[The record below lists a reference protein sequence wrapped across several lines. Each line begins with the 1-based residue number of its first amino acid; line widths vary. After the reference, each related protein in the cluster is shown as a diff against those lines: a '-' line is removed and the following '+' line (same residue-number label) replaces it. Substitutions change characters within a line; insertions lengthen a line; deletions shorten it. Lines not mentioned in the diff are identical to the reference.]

1 LSVVTH
7 EELSARLLLVEDD
20 AVIREATQLS
30 LERHGYDVTTADDGL
45 EAIDVFEKV
54 QPDAVLLDIMLPGLD
69 GISVCRRLREAS
81 TVPIIMVSARSD
93 ALDVVLGLEA
103 GADDYVT
110 KPFDTQVLVAR
121 LRAVLRRA
129 VIEPVPAAATQHSGV
144 EVFGDLELDREALEV
159 RRGGQQV
166 QLTPTELR
174 LLLEFA
180 NNPGV
185 VLSRS
190 TLLQRVWDYEW
201 GGDGRLVDV
210 HLQRL
215 RTKIGADRIE
225 TVRGFGY
232 KLRA

>member
-1 LSVVTH
+1 MRADGERT
-7 EELSARLLLVEDD
+7 ARILMVEDD

-30 LERHGYDVTTADDGL
+30 LRRHGYDVVTADDGL
-45 EAIDVFEKV
+45 EAVAAFDKYR
-54 QPDAVLLDIMLPGLD
+54 PDAVLLDIMLPGLD
-69 GISVCRRLREAS
+69 GISVCRRIRQSS
-81 TVPIIMVSARSD
+81 TVPVVMVSARGD
-93 ALDVVLGLEA
+93 AVDVVLGLEA

-129 VIEPVPAAATQHSGV
+129 ATPDGDRGAGAHTST
-144 EVFGDLELDREALEV
+144 ETFGDLELDREALEV
-159 RRGGQQV
+159 RRAGKPV
-166 QLTPTELR
+166 QLTPTELK

-232 KLRA
+232 KLKA

>member
-1 LSVVTH
+1 MVP
-7 EELSARLLLVEDD
+7 EEPAARILMVEDD
-20 AVIREATQLS
+20 AVIREATQLT
-30 LERHGYDVTTADDGL
+30 LERHGYDVTTAEDGL
-45 EAIDVFEKV
+45 EAIESFEKIH
-54 QPDAVLLDIMLPGLD
+54 PDAVMLDIMLPGLD
-69 GISVCRRLREAS
+69 GISVCRRIRETS
-81 TVPIIMVSARSD
+81 LVPIVMVSARGD

-121 LRAVLRRA
+121 LRAVMRRA
-129 VIEPVPAAATQHSGV
+129 ISDPERPAPSAGASV
-144 EVFGDLELDREALEV
+144 ESFGDLELDREALVV
-159 RRGGQQV
+159 RRGGSTV
-166 QLTPTELR
+166 QLTPTELK
-174 LLLEFA
+174 LLIEFA

>member
-1 LSVVTH
+1 M
-7 EELSARLLLVEDD
+7 
-20 AVIREATQLS
+20 IREATQLT

-45 EAIDVFEKV
+45 EAIERFEKV
-54 QPDAVLLDIMLPGLD
+54 QPDVVMLDIMLPGLD
-69 GISVCRRLREAS
+69 GISVCRRIRETS
-81 TVPIIMVSARSD
+81 TVPIVMVSARGD

-129 VIEPVPAAATQHSGV
+129 VADPERPAPATGSGV
-144 EVFGDLELDREALEV
+144 ESFGDLELDREALEV
-159 RRGGQQV
+159 RRGGQTV
-166 QLTPTELR
+166 QLTPTELK
-174 LLLEFA
+174 LLIEFA

>member
-1 LSVVTH
+1 VVP
-7 EELSARLLLVEDD
+7 EEPAARILMVEDD
-20 AVIREATQLS
+20 AVIREATQLT
-30 LERHGYDVTTADDGL
+30 LERHGYDVTTAEDGL
-45 EAIDVFEKV
+45 EAIESFEKIH
-54 QPDAVLLDIMLPGLD
+54 PDAVMLDIMLPGLD
-69 GISVCRRLREAS
+69 GISVCRRIRETS
-81 TVPIIMVSARSD
+81 TVPIVMVSARGD

-129 VIEPVPAAATQHSGV
+129 VADPERPAPTTGATV
-144 EVFGDLELDREALEV
+144 ESFGDLELDREALEV
-159 RRGGQQV
+159 RRGGSTV
-166 QLTPTELR
+166 QLTPTELK
-174 LLLEFA
+174 LLIEFA

>member
-1 LSVVTH
+1 M
-7 EELSARLLLVEDD
+7 VEDD
-20 AVIREATQLS
+20 AVIREATQLT
-30 LERHGYDVTTADDGL
+30 LERHGYDVTTAEDGL
-45 EAIDVFEKV
+45 EAIESFEKIH
-54 QPDAVLLDIMLPGLD
+54 PDAVMLDIMLPGLD
-69 GISVCRRLREAS
+69 GISVCRRIRETS
-81 TVPIIMVSARSD
+81 LVPIVMVSARGD

-121 LRAVLRRA
+121 LRAVMRRA
-129 VIEPVPAAATQHSGV
+129 VVDPERPSPASGAGV
-144 EVFGDLELDREALEV
+144 ESFGDLELDREALEV
-159 RRGGQQV
+159 RRGGSTV
-166 QLTPTELR
+166 QLTPTELK
-174 LLLEFA
+174 LLIEFA

>member
-1 LSVVTH
+1 VVP
-7 EELSARLLLVEDD
+7 EEPAARILMVEDD
-20 AVIREATQLS
+20 AVIREATQLT
-30 LERHGYDVTTADDGL
+30 LERHGYDVTTAEDGL
-45 EAIDVFEKV
+45 EAIDCFEKIH
-54 QPDAVLLDIMLPGLD
+54 PDAVMLDIMLPGLD
-69 GISVCRRLREAS
+69 GISVCRRIRETS
-81 TVPIIMVSARSD
+81 TVPVVMVSARGD

-121 LRAVLRRA
+121 LRAVMRRA
-129 VIEPVPAAATQHSGV
+129 VADPERPAPSAGASV
-144 EVFGDLELDREALEV
+144 ESFGDLELDREALEV
-159 RRGGQQV
+159 RRGGSTV
-166 QLTPTELR
+166 QLTPTELK
-174 LLLEFA
+174 LLIEFA

>member
-1 LSVVTH
+1 M
-7 EELSARLLLVEDD
+7 VEDD
-20 AVIREATQLS
+20 AVIREATQLT
-30 LERHGYDVTTADDGL
+30 LERHGYDVTTAEDGL
-45 EAIDVFEKV
+45 EAIESFEKIH
-54 QPDAVLLDIMLPGLD
+54 PDAVMLDIMLPGLD
-69 GISVCRRLREAS
+69 GISVCRRIRESS
-81 TVPIIMVSARSD
+81 TVPIVMVSARGD

-121 LRAVLRRA
+121 LRAVMRRA
-129 VIEPVPAAATQHSGV
+129 VVDPERPAASTGASV
-144 EVFGDLELDREALEV
+144 ESFGDLELDREALEV
-159 RRGGQQV
+159 RRGGSTV
-166 QLTPTELR
+166 QLTPTELK
-174 LLLEFA
+174 LLIEFA

>member
-1 LSVVTH
+1 MVP
-7 EELSARLLLVEDD
+7 EEPAARILMVEDD
-20 AVIREATQLS
+20 AVIREATQLT
-30 LERHGYDVTTADDGL
+30 LERHGYDVTTAEDGL
-45 EAIDVFEKV
+45 EAIEIFEKIH
-54 QPDAVLLDIMLPGLD
+54 PDAVMLDIMLPGLD
-69 GISVCRRLREAS
+69 GISVCRRIRETS
-81 TVPIIMVSARSD
+81 TVPIVMVSARGD

-129 VIEPVPAAATQHSGV
+129 VSDPERPAPASGATV
-144 EVFGDLELDREALEV
+144 ESFGDLELDREALEV
-159 RRGGQQV
+159 RRAGATV
-166 QLTPTELR
+166 QLTPTELK
-174 LLLEFA
+174 LLIEFA

>member
-1 LSVVTH
+1 VVP
-7 EELSARLLLVEDD
+7 EEPAARILMVEDD
-20 AVIREATQLS
+20 AVIREATQLT
-30 LERHGYDVTTADDGL
+30 LERHGYDVTTAEDGL
-45 EAIDVFEKV
+45 EAIESFEKLH
-54 QPDAVLLDIMLPGLD
+54 PDAVMLDIMLPGLD
-69 GISVCRRLREAS
+69 GISVCRRIRESS
-81 TVPIIMVSARSD
+81 TVPIVMVSARGD

-121 LRAVLRRA
+121 LRAVMRRA
-129 VIEPVPAAATQHSGV
+129 VADPERPAPSTGASIES
-144 EVFGDLELDREALEV
+144 FGDLELDREALEV
-159 RRGGQQV
+159 RRAGSTV
-166 QLTPTELR
+166 QLTPTELK
-174 LLLEFA
+174 LLIEFA

>member
-1 LSVVTH
+1 MVP
-7 EELSARLLLVEDD
+7 EEPAARILMVEDD
-20 AVIREATQLS
+20 AVIREATQLT
-30 LERHGYDVTTADDGL
+30 LERHGYDVTTAEDGL
-45 EAIDVFEKV
+45 EAIESFEKIH
-54 QPDAVLLDIMLPGLD
+54 PDAVMLDIMLPGLD
-69 GISVCRRLREAS
+69 GISVCRRIRQTSL
-81 TVPIIMVSARSD
+81 VPIVMVSARGD

-121 LRAVLRRA
+121 LRAVMRRA
-129 VIEPVPAAATQHSGV
+129 INDPERPAPSAGASV
-144 EVFGDLELDREALEV
+144 ESFGDLELDREALEV
-159 RRGGQQV
+159 RRGGSTV
-166 QLTPTELR
+166 QLTPTELK
-174 LLLEFA
+174 LLIEFA

>member
-1 LSVVTH
+1 VVP
-7 EELSARLLLVEDD
+7 EEPAARILMVEDD
-20 AVIREATQLS
+20 AVIREATQLT
-30 LERHGYDVTTADDGL
+30 LERHGYDVTTAEDGL
-45 EAIDVFEKV
+45 EAIESFEKIH
-54 QPDAVLLDIMLPGLD
+54 PDAVMLDIMLPGLD
-69 GISVCRRLREAS
+69 GISVCRRIRETS
-81 TVPIIMVSARSD
+81 LVPIVMVSARGD

-121 LRAVLRRA
+121 LRAVMRRA
-129 VIEPVPAAATQHSGV
+129 ISDPERPAPSAGASV
-144 EVFGDLELDREALEV
+144 ESFGDLELDREALEV
-159 RRGGQQV
+159 RRGGSTV
-166 QLTPTELR
+166 QLTPTELK
-174 LLLEFA
+174 LLIEFA

>member
-1 LSVVTH
+1 MADERT
-7 EELSARLLLVEDD
+7 ARILMVEDD

-30 LERHGYDVTTADDGL
+30 LRRHGYDVVTADDGL
-45 EAIDVFEKV
+45 EAVAAFEKYR
-54 QPDAVLLDIMLPGLD
+54 PDAVLLDIMLPGLD
-69 GISVCRRLREAS
+69 GISVCRRIRQSS
-81 TVPIIMVSARSD
+81 TVPVVMVSARGD
-93 ALDVVLGLEA
+93 AVDVVLGLEA

-129 VIEPVPAAATQHSGV
+129 TARDGDRGGGAHTSSET
-144 EVFGDLELDREALEV
+144 FGDLELDREALEV
-159 RRGGQQV
+159 RRSGRPV
-166 QLTPTELR
+166 QLTPTELK

-232 KLRA
+232 KLKA

>member
-1 LSVVTH
+1 VTH
-7 EELSARLLLVEDD
+7 EDHSARLLLVEDD

-30 LERHGYDVTTADDGL
+30 LQRHGYEVTTAEDGL
-45 EAIDVFEKV
+45 EAIEVFEKLR
-54 QPDAVLLDIMLPGLD
+54 PDAVLLDIMLPGLD
-69 GISVCRRLREAS
+69 GISVCRRIRESS
-81 TVPIIMVSARSD
+81 TVPVVMVSARGD

-129 VIEPVPAAATQHSGV
+129 VIEPVPAAASQHAAV
-144 EVFGDLELDREALEV
+144 ESFGDLELDREALEV
-159 RRGGQQV
+159 RRGGEQV

-174 LLLEFA
+174 LLIEFA

-190 TLLQRVWDYEW
+190 QLLQRVWDYEW

>member
-1 LSVVTH
+1 MTS
-7 EELSARLLLVEDD
+7 EEPAARILMVEDD
-20 AVIREATQLS
+20 AVIREATQLT
-30 LERHGYDVTTADDGL
+30 LQRHGYDVTTAEDGL
-45 EAIDVFEKV
+45 EAIESFEKLH
-54 QPDAVLLDIMLPGLD
+54 PDAVMLDVMLPGLD
-69 GISVCRRLREAS
+69 GISVCRRIRETS
-81 TVPIIMVSARSD
+81 TVPIVMVSARGD

-129 VIEPVPAAATQHSGV
+129 VSDPDRPSPSADAGV
-144 EVFGDLELDREALEV
+144 EAFGDLELDREALEV
-159 RRGGQQV
+159 RRAGKPV
-166 QLTPTELR
+166 QLTPTELK
-174 LLLEFA
+174 LLIEFA

>member
-1 LSVVTH
+1 M
-7 EELSARLLLVEDD
+7 VEDD
-20 AVIREATQLS
+20 AVIREATQLT
-30 LERHGYDVTTADDGL
+30 LERHGYDVTTAEDGL
-45 EAIDVFEKV
+45 EAIESFEKIH
-54 QPDAVLLDIMLPGLD
+54 PDAVMLDIMLPGLD
-69 GISVCRRLREAS
+69 GISVCRRIRETS
-81 TVPIIMVSARSD
+81 TVPIVMVSARGD

-129 VIEPVPAAATQHSGV
+129 VADPDRPAPSTGATV
-144 EVFGDLELDREALEV
+144 ESFGDLELDREALEV
-159 RRGGQQV
+159 RRGGSTV
-166 QLTPTELR
+166 QLTPTELK
-174 LLLEFA
+174 LLIEFA

>member
-1 LSVVTH
+1 M
-7 EELSARLLLVEDD
+7 VEDD
-20 AVIREATQLS
+20 AVIREATQLT

-45 EAIDVFEKV
+45 EAIERFEKV
-54 QPDAVLLDIMLPGLD
+54 QPDVVMLDIMLPGLD
-69 GISVCRRLREAS
+69 GISVCRRIRETS
-81 TVPIIMVSARSD
+81 TVPIVMVSARGD

-129 VIEPVPAAATQHSGV
+129 VADPERPAPATGSGV
-144 EVFGDLELDREALEV
+144 ESFGDLELDREALEV
-159 RRGGQQV
+159 RRGGQTV
-166 QLTPTELR
+166 QLTPTELK
-174 LLLEFA
+174 LLIEFA

>member
-1 LSVVTH
+1 MVP
-7 EELSARLLLVEDD
+7 EEPAARILMVEDD
-20 AVIREATQLS
+20 AVIREATQLT
-30 LERHGYDVTTADDGL
+30 LERHGYDVTTAEDGL
-45 EAIDVFEKV
+45 EAIESFEKIH
-54 QPDAVLLDIMLPGLD
+54 PDAVMLDIMLPGLD
-69 GISVCRRLREAS
+69 GISVCRRIRETS
-81 TVPIIMVSARSD
+81 LVPIVMVSARGD

-121 LRAVLRRA
+121 LRAVMRRA
-129 VIEPVPAAATQHSGV
+129 VVDPERPSPATGAGV
-144 EVFGDLELDREALEV
+144 ESFGDLELDREALEV
-159 RRGGQQV
+159 RRGGSTV
-166 QLTPTELR
+166 QLTPTELK
-174 LLLEFA
+174 LLIEFA

>member
-1 LSVVTH
+1 M
-7 EELSARLLLVEDD
+7 VEDD
-20 AVIREATQLS
+20 AVIREATQLT
-30 LERHGYDVTTADDGL
+30 LERHGYDVTTAEDGL
-45 EAIDVFEKV
+45 EAIESFEKIH
-54 QPDAVLLDIMLPGLD
+54 PDAVMLDIMLPGLD
-69 GISVCRRLREAS
+69 GISVCRRIRESS
-81 TVPIIMVSARSD
+81 TVPIVMVSARGD

-121 LRAVLRRA
+121 LRAVMRRA
-129 VIEPVPAAATQHSGV
+129 VADPERPSQSTGATV
-144 EVFGDLELDREALEV
+144 ESFGDLELDREALEV
-159 RRGGQQV
+159 RRAGTTV
-166 QLTPTELR
+166 QLTPTELK
-174 LLLEFA
+174 LLIEFA

>member
-1 LSVVTH
+1 VA
-7 EELSARLLLVEDD
+7 EEQSTARILMVEDD

-30 LERHGYDVTTADDGL
+30 LRRHGYDVVTAVDGL
-45 EAIDVFEKV
+45 EAVGAFETER
-54 QPDAVLLDIMLPGLD
+54 PDAILLDIMLPGLD
-69 GISVCRRLREAS
+69 GISVCRRIRETS
-81 TVPIIMVSARSD
+81 TVPVVMISARGD
-93 ALDVVLGLEA
+93 AVDVIQGLEA

-129 VIEPVPAAATQHSGV
+129 GV
-144 EVFGDLELDREALEV
+144 DGETRKTVERFGDLELDREALEV
-159 RRGGQQV
+159 RRAGRPV
-166 QLTPTELR
+166 QLTPTELK

-190 TLLQRVWDYEW
+190 TLLQRVWDYDW

-215 RTKIGADRIE
+215 RTKIGAERIE

>member
-1 LSVVTH
+1 VVP
-7 EELSARLLLVEDD
+7 EEPAARILMVEDD
-20 AVIREATQLS
+20 AVIREATQLT
-30 LERHGYDVTTADDGL
+30 LERHGYDVTTAEDGL
-45 EAIDVFEKV
+45 EAIESFEKIH
-54 QPDAVLLDIMLPGLD
+54 PDAVMLDIMLPGLD
-69 GISVCRRLREAS
+69 GISVCRRIRETS
-81 TVPIIMVSARSD
+81 TVPIVMVSARGD

-129 VIEPVPAAATQHSGV
+129 VADPDRPAPSTGATV
-144 EVFGDLELDREALEV
+144 ESFGDLELDREALEV
-159 RRGGQQV
+159 RRGGSTV
-166 QLTPTELR
+166 QLTPTELK
-174 LLLEFA
+174 LLIEFA

>member
-1 LSVVTH
+1 
-7 EELSARLLLVEDD
+7 
-20 AVIREATQLS
+20 VIREATQLT
-30 LERHGYDVTTADDGL
+30 LERHGYDVTTAEDGL
-45 EAIDVFEKV
+45 EAIESFEKIH
-54 QPDAVLLDIMLPGLD
+54 PDAVMLDIMLPGLD
-69 GISVCRRLREAS
+69 GISVCRRIRETS
-81 TVPIIMVSARSD
+81 TVPIVMVSARGD

-129 VIEPVPAAATQHSGV
+129 VADPERPAPSTGATV
-144 EVFGDLELDREALEV
+144 ESFGDLELDREALEV
-159 RRGGQQV
+159 RRGGSTV
-166 QLTPTELR
+166 QLTPTELK
-174 LLLEFA
+174 LLIEFA

>member
-1 LSVVTH
+1 MVP
-7 EELSARLLLVEDD
+7 EEPAARILMVEDD
-20 AVIREATQLS
+20 AVIREATQLT
-30 LERHGYDVTTADDGL
+30 LERHGYDVTTAEDGL
-45 EAIDVFEKV
+45 EAIESFEKIH
-54 QPDAVLLDIMLPGLD
+54 PDAVMLDIMLPGLD
-69 GISVCRRLREAS
+69 GISVCRRIRETS
-81 TVPIIMVSARSD
+81 TVPIVMVSARGD

-129 VIEPVPAAATQHSGV
+129 VADPGRPAPSTGATV
-144 EVFGDLELDREALEV
+144 ESFGDLELDREALEV
-159 RRGGQQV
+159 RRGGTTV
-166 QLTPTELR
+166 QLTPTELK
-174 LLLEFA
+174 LLIEFA

>member
-1 LSVVTH
+1 MVP
-7 EELSARLLLVEDD
+7 EEPAARILMVEDD
-20 AVIREATQLS
+20 AVIREATQLT
-30 LERHGYDVTTADDGL
+30 LERHGYDVTTAEDGL
-45 EAIDVFEKV
+45 EAIESFEKIH
-54 QPDAVLLDIMLPGLD
+54 PDAVMLDIMLPGLD
-69 GISVCRRLREAS
+69 GISVCRRIRETS
-81 TVPIIMVSARSD
+81 TVPIVMVSARGD

-129 VIEPVPAAATQHSGV
+129 VADPDRPAPSTGATV
-144 EVFGDLELDREALEV
+144 ESFGDLELDREALEV
-159 RRGGQQV
+159 RRGGSTV
-166 QLTPTELR
+166 QLTPTELK
-174 LLLEFA
+174 LLIEFA

>member
-1 LSVVTH
+1 VVP
-7 EELSARLLLVEDD
+7 EEPAARILMVEDD
-20 AVIREATQLS
+20 AVIREATQLT
-30 LERHGYDVTTADDGL
+30 LERHGYDVTTAEDGL
-45 EAIDVFEKV
+45 EAIDRCDKLR
-54 QPDAVLLDIMLPGLD
+54 PDAVMLDIMLPGLD
-69 GISVCRRLREAS
+69 GISVCRRIRESS
-81 TVPIIMVSARSD
+81 TVPIVMVSARGD

-121 LRAVLRRA
+121 LRAVMRRA
-129 VIEPVPAAATQHSGV
+129 VSDPERPAPATGSGV
-144 EVFGDLELDREALEV
+144 ESFGDLELDREALEV
-159 RRGGQQV
+159 RRGGATV
-166 QLTPTELR
+166 QLTPTELK
-174 LLLEFA
+174 LLIEFA

>member
-1 LSVVTH
+1 M
-7 EELSARLLLVEDD
+7 VEDD
-20 AVIREATQLS
+20 AVIREATQLT
-30 LERHGYDVTTADDGL
+30 LERHGYNVATAEDGL
-45 EAIDVFEKV
+45 EAIESFEVLRPDVV
-54 QPDAVLLDIMLPGLD
+54 MLDIMLPGLD
-69 GISVCRRLREAS
+69 GISVCRRIREAS
-81 TVPIIMVSARSD
+81 TVPIVMVSARGD

-129 VIEPVPAAATQHSGV
+129 VPAPPRPAQATGATV
-144 EVFGDLELDREALEV
+144 ESFGDLELDREALEV
-159 RRGGQQV
+159 RRGGSTV
-166 QLTPTELR
+166 QLTPTELK
-174 LLLEFA
+174 LLIEFA

>member
-1 LSVVTH
+1 MVP
-7 EELSARLLLVEDD
+7 EEPAARILMVEDD
-20 AVIREATQLS
+20 AVIREATQLT
-30 LERHGYDVTTADDGL
+30 LERHGYDVTTAEDGL
-45 EAIDVFEKV
+45 EAIERFEKIH
-54 QPDAVLLDIMLPGLD
+54 PDAVMLDIMLPGLD
-69 GISVCRRLREAS
+69 GISVCRRIRESS
-81 TVPIIMVSARSD
+81 TVPIVMVSARGD

-121 LRAVLRRA
+121 LRAVMRRA
-129 VIEPVPAAATQHSGV
+129 VVDPERPTPATGASV
-144 EVFGDLELDREALEV
+144 ESFGDLELDREALEV
-159 RRGGQQV
+159 RRGGNTV
-166 QLTPTELR
+166 QLTPTELK
-174 LLLEFA
+174 LLIEFA

>member
-1 LSVVTH
+1 VVP
-7 EELSARLLLVEDD
+7 EEPAARILMVEDD
-20 AVIREATQLS
+20 AVIREATQLT
-30 LERHGYDVTTADDGL
+30 LERHGYDVTTAEDGL
-45 EAIDVFEKV
+45 EAIESFEKIH
-54 QPDAVLLDIMLPGLD
+54 PDAVMLDIMLPGLD
-69 GISVCRRLREAS
+69 GISVCRRIRETS
-81 TVPIIMVSARSD
+81 LVPIVMVSARGD

-121 LRAVLRRA
+121 LRAVMRRA
-129 VIEPVPAAATQHSGV
+129 VVDPERPSPATGAGV
-144 EVFGDLELDREALEV
+144 ESFGDLELDREALEV
-159 RRGGQQV
+159 RRGGSTV
-166 QLTPTELR
+166 QLTPTELK
-174 LLLEFA
+174 LLIEFA

>member
-1 LSVVTH
+1 M
-7 EELSARLLLVEDD
+7 VEDD
-20 AVIREATQLS
+20 AVIREATQLT
-30 LERHGYDVTTADDGL
+30 LERHGYDVTTAEDGL
-45 EAIDVFEKV
+45 EAIESFEKIH
-54 QPDAVLLDIMLPGLD
+54 PDAVMLDIMLPGLD
-69 GISVCRRLREAS
+69 GISVCRRIRETS
-81 TVPIIMVSARSD
+81 LVPIVMVSARGD

-121 LRAVLRRA
+121 LRAVMRRA
-129 VIEPVPAAATQHSGV
+129 VVDPERPSPATGAGIES
-144 EVFGDLELDREALEV
+144 FGDLELDREALEV
-159 RRGGQQV
+159 RRGGSTV
-166 QLTPTELR
+166 QLTPTELK
-174 LLLEFA
+174 LLIEFA

>member
-1 LSVVTH
+1 M
-7 EELSARLLLVEDD
+7 VEDD
-20 AVIREATQLS
+20 AVIREATQLT
-30 LERHGYDVTTADDGL
+30 LERHGYNVVTAEDGL
-45 EAIDVFEKV
+45 EAIESFEVLRPDVV
-54 QPDAVLLDIMLPGLD
+54 MLDIMLPGLD
-69 GISVCRRLREAS
+69 GISVCRRIREAS
-81 TVPIIMVSARSD
+81 TVPIVMVSARGD

-129 VIEPVPAAATQHSGV
+129 VPEPARLTPATGATV
-144 EVFGDLELDREALEV
+144 ESFGDLELDREALEV
-159 RRGGQQV
+159 RRGGSTV
-166 QLTPTELR
+166 QLTPTELK
-174 LLLEFA
+174 LLIEFA

>member
-1 LSVVTH
+1 VLS
-7 EELSARLLLVEDD
+7 EEPAARILMVEDD
-20 AVIREATQLS
+20 AVIREATQLT
-30 LERHGYDVTTADDGL
+30 LERHGYEVATAEDGL
-45 EAIDVFEKV
+45 EAIESFEELD
-54 QPDAVLLDIMLPGLD
+54 PDAVMLDIMLPGLD
-69 GISVCRRLREAS
+69 GISVCRRIREAS
-81 TVPIIMVSARSD
+81 TVPIVMVSARGD

-110 KPFDTQVLVAR
+110 KPFDSQVLVAR

-129 VIEPVPAAATQHSGV
+129 VPDPVRPTPATGATV
-144 EVFGDLELDREALEV
+144 ESFGDLELDREALEV
-159 RRGGQQV
+159 RRGGSPV
-166 QLTPTELR
+166 QLTPTELK
-174 LLLEFA
+174 LLIEFA

>member
-1 LSVVTH
+1 VVP
-7 EELSARLLLVEDD
+7 EEPAARILMVEDD
-20 AVIREATQLS
+20 AVIREATQLT
-30 LERHGYDVTTADDGL
+30 LERHGYDVTTAEDGL
-45 EAIDVFEKV
+45 EAIESFEKMHPEV
-54 QPDAVLLDIMLPGLD
+54 VMLDIMLPGLD
-69 GISVCRRLREAS
+69 GISVCRRIRETS
-81 TVPIIMVSARSD
+81 TVPIVMVSARGD

-129 VIEPVPAAATQHSGV
+129 ISDPERPAPATCASV
-144 EVFGDLELDREALEV
+144 ESFGDLELDREALEV
-159 RRGGQQV
+159 RRGGSTV
-166 QLTPTELR
+166 QLTPTELK
-174 LLLEFA
+174 LLIEFA

>member
-1 LSVVTH
+1 VVP
-7 EELSARLLLVEDD
+7 EEPAARILMVEDD
-20 AVIREATQLS
+20 AVIREATQLT
-30 LERHGYDVTTADDGL
+30 LERHGYDVTTAEDGL
-45 EAIDVFEKV
+45 EAIESFEKLH
-54 QPDAVLLDIMLPGLD
+54 PDAVMLDIMLPGLD
-69 GISVCRRLREAS
+69 GISVCRRIRESS
-81 TVPIIMVSARSD
+81 TVPIVMVSARGD

-121 LRAVLRRA
+121 LRAVMRRA
-129 VIEPVPAAATQHSGV
+129 VADPERPAPATGASIES
-144 EVFGDLELDREALEV
+144 FGDLELDREALEV
-159 RRGGQQV
+159 RRAGSTV
-166 QLTPTELR
+166 QLTPTELK
-174 LLLEFA
+174 LLIEFA

>member
-1 LSVVTH
+1 MVP
-7 EELSARLLLVEDD
+7 EEPAARILMVEDD
-20 AVIREATQLS
+20 AVIREATQLT
-30 LERHGYDVTTADDGL
+30 LERHGYDVTTAEDGL
-45 EAIDVFEKV
+45 EAIESFEKIH
-54 QPDAVLLDIMLPGLD
+54 PDAVMLDIMLPGLD
-69 GISVCRRLREAS
+69 GISVCRRIRETS
-81 TVPIIMVSARSD
+81 LVPIVMVSARGD

-121 LRAVLRRA
+121 LRAVMRRA
-129 VIEPVPAAATQHSGV
+129 ISDPERPDPSAGASV
-144 EVFGDLELDREALEV
+144 ESFGDLELDREALVV
-159 RRGGQQV
+159 RRGGSTV
-166 QLTPTELR
+166 QLTPTELK
-174 LLLEFA
+174 LLIEFA

>member
-1 LSVVTH
+1 V
-7 EELSARLLLVEDD
+7 
-20 AVIREATQLS
+20 
-30 LERHGYDVTTADDGL
+30 
-45 EAIDVFEKV
+45 
-54 QPDAVLLDIMLPGLD
+54 
-69 GISVCRRLREAS
+69 
-81 TVPIIMVSARSD
+81 MVSARGD

-121 LRAVLRRA
+121 LRAVMRRA
-129 VIEPVPAAATQHSGV
+129 EADPERPAPTAGSGV
-144 EVFGDLELDREALEV
+144 ESFGDLELDREALEV
-159 RRGGQQV
+159 RRSGTTV
-166 QLTPTELR
+166 QLTPTELK
-174 LLLEFA
+174 LLIEFA

>member
-1 LSVVTH
+1 MRADGERT
-7 EELSARLLLVEDD
+7 ARILMVEDD

-30 LERHGYDVTTADDGL
+30 LRRHGYDVVTADDGL
-45 EAIDVFEKV
+45 EAVAAFDKYR
-54 QPDAVLLDIMLPGLD
+54 PDAVLLDIMLPGLD
-69 GISVCRRLREAS
+69 GISVCRRIRQSS
-81 TVPIIMVSARSD
+81 TVPVVMVSARGD
-93 ALDVVLGLEA
+93 AVDVVLGLEA

-129 VIEPVPAAATQHSGV
+129 ATPDGDRGAGAHTST
-144 EVFGDLELDREALEV
+144 ETFGDLELDREALEV
-159 RRGGQQV
+159 RRAGKPV
-166 QLTPTELR
+166 QLTPTELK

-210 HLQRL
+210 HLQWL

-232 KLRA
+232 KLKA

>member
-1 LSVVTH
+1 MVP
-7 EELSARLLLVEDD
+7 EEPAARILMVEDD

-30 LERHGYDVTTADDGL
+30 LERHGYDVTTAEDGL
-45 EAIDVFEKV
+45 EAIESFEKLH
-54 QPDAVLLDIMLPGLD
+54 PDAVMLDIMLPGLD
-69 GISVCRRLREAS
+69 GISVCRRIRESS
-81 TVPIIMVSARSD
+81 TVPIVMVSARGD

-121 LRAVLRRA
+121 LRAVMRRA
-129 VIEPVPAAATQHSGV
+129 VADPERPAPSTGASIES
-144 EVFGDLELDREALEV
+144 FGDLELDREALEV
-159 RRGGQQV
+159 RRAGSTV
-166 QLTPTELR
+166 QLTPTELK
-174 LLLEFA
+174 LLIEFA

>member
-1 LSVVTH
+1 MVP
-7 EELSARLLLVEDD
+7 EEPAARILMVEDD
-20 AVIREATQLS
+20 AVIREATQLT
-30 LERHGYDVTTADDGL
+30 LERHGYDVTTAEDGL
-45 EAIDVFEKV
+45 EAIESFEKLH
-54 QPDAVLLDIMLPGLD
+54 PDAVMLDIMLPGLD
-69 GISVCRRLREAS
+69 GISVCRRIRESS
-81 TVPIIMVSARSD
+81 TVPIVMVSARGD

-129 VIEPVPAAATQHSGV
+129 VADPVRPAPSTGATV
-144 EVFGDLELDREALEV
+144 ESFGDLELDREALEV
-159 RRGGQQV
+159 RRGGSTV
-166 QLTPTELR
+166 QLTPTELK
-174 LLLEFA
+174 LLIEFA

>member
-1 LSVVTH
+1 M
-7 EELSARLLLVEDD
+7 VEDD
-20 AVIREATQLS
+20 AVIREATQLT
-30 LERHGYDVTTADDGL
+30 LQRHGYDVTTAEDGL
-45 EAIDVFEKV
+45 EAIESFEKLH
-54 QPDAVLLDIMLPGLD
+54 PDAVMLDVMLPGLD
-69 GISVCRRLREAS
+69 GISVCRRIRETS
-81 TVPIIMVSARSD
+81 TVPIVMVSARGD

-129 VIEPVPAAATQHSGV
+129 VSDPDRPTPSADATV
-144 EVFGDLELDREALEV
+144 ESFGDLELDREALEV
-159 RRGGQQV
+159 RREGKPV
-166 QLTPTELR
+166 QLTPTELK
-174 LLLEFA
+174 LLIEFA